1 MEIIDII
8 KEQNAQGKKDVFLSY
23 RSTGVNFAS
32 RLFEELEQNNIETWF
47 DKAILHQFVGDQYK
61 NIIHQGI
68 DNSKILLLIYTE
80 DVRESEFIIKEE
92 LSYAVK
98 TGKPIFCYTKDP
110 INFGNMGEELST
122 LLQNI
127 QWLTNEEN
135 AKHINEYKDA
145 IKDEIYR
152 SRISALVHDLT
163 NPYSVFEDVNLFLI
177 RIEIQKYLG
186 YSTPYGNYITLCN
199 AEDTYRWEN
208 VDISIINKCFYISIP
223 EEKRK
228 ELIKR
233 KFLTPKGDK
242 QNEAKEITELIE
254 RLNPERDEIR
264 NSLYHFIRKNY
275 ALDKLYGWLM
285 EHRKGYMVT
294 GKPFSIEGFFEVIAL
309 YVADDF
315 IHQIDDLKKTMF
327 NGTMT
332 GLYEVQDERTEDDE
346 QHRIVMKMYYTDY
359 FTFKCMV
366 EAYHILRSIQDCFDD
381 INKSNITEYAAFLSS
396 LGIGGYIVINQEN
409 AINLMWA
416 RRSGTI
422 SSGDMWHFSF
432 DETSNICKDGIR
444 ENNTLK
450 IFDGNIVKIDAQKYM
465 LRGIKEEDGINS
477 FDLADR
483 QGIMEL
489 GIIKSERL
497 EVEILSYAVLN
508 RPSEPSLPQQMED
521 YRRNAPDGKLEIS
534 KIEFVPLINSINKYT
549 GRLITPEANYLS
561 MRLNSLFNNYSEERT
576 GIDLSISRKAT
587 IGSNVKFGKSCL
599 VEDFTYIGDNCI
611 IGDQCRIHRNVF
623 IDDGIVIGNR
633 VKIQNNNSIYSGVEL
648 KDGVFVGTNVSFTN
662 DRYPRAIREKDG
674 LPVTQEDWK
683 LEKTIVGYGASI
695 GAGATIRCGVTIGEW
710 AMIGCGAV
718 VVDDVK
724 PHTTVAGNPAKPIDI

>member
-32 RLFEELEQNNIETWF
+32 KLFEELERNNIETWF
-47 DKAILHQFVGDQYK
+47 DKAVLHQFVGDQYK
-61 NIIHQGI
+61 EIIHQGI

-92 LSYAVK
+92 LGYAVK
-98 TGKPIFCYTKDP
+98 TGKPIFCYTKDT
-110 INFGNMGEELST
+110 INFREMGEDLSA

-127 QWLTNEEN
+127 QWLTNEES
-135 AKHINEYKDA
+135 AQYINEYKDA
-145 IKDEIYR
+145 IKDEKYR
-152 SRISALVHDLT
+152 STISALVHDLS
-163 NPYSVFEDVNLFLI
+163 NAYSIFDDVNLFLI

-186 YSTPYGNYITLCN
+186 YSTPYGNYMTLCKS
-199 AEDTYRWEN
+199 EDTYDWNN
-208 VDISIINKCFYISIP
+208 VDISVINKCFYIAIP
-223 EEKRK
+223 EEKK
-228 ELIKR
+228 KDLIDR
-233 KFLTPKGDK
+233 KFLTPLKDK
-242 QNEAKEITELIE
+242 QKEAREITELIE
-254 RLNPERDEIR
+254 NLNPERDEIR
-264 NSLYHFIRKNY
+264 KGLYNFLRKNY
-275 ALDKLYGWLM
+275 STEELREWLM
-285 EHRKGYMVT
+285 EHRKDYMLSNR
-294 GKPFSIEGFFEVIAL
+294 PFSIEVFFEVIAH

-327 NGTMT
+327 NGAMT
-332 GLYEVQDERTEDDE
+332 GLYEVRDDRTEDDE
-346 QHRIVMKMYYTDY
+346 QHLMEMKMYYTDY

-366 EAYHILRSIQDCFDD
+366 EAYHILRSIRDCFDD

-396 LGIGGYIVINQEN
+396 LGIGGYIVISQEN
-409 AINLMWA
+409 ATNLMWA

-432 DETSNICKDGIR
+432 DETSSICKDGIR
-444 ENNTLK
+444 ENDALK
-450 IFDGNIVKIDAQKYM
+450 IFDGNVVKIDAKKYM
-465 LRGIKEEDGINS
+465 HRGIKEENGINS
-477 FDLADR
+477 FDLAPR

-497 EVEILSYAVLN
+497 EVEILAYAVLN

-534 KIEFVPLINSINKYT
+534 KVEFVPLINSINQYT

-561 MRLNSLFNNYSEERT
+561 MRLNSLFNNYSKERT
-576 GIDLSISRKAT
+576 ESDLNISDKAT
-587 IGSNVKFGKSCL
+587 IGANVKLGKSCL
-599 VEDFTYIGDNCI
+599 VEDYSYIGDNCV

-623 IDDGIVIGNR
+623 IEDGVVIGNR